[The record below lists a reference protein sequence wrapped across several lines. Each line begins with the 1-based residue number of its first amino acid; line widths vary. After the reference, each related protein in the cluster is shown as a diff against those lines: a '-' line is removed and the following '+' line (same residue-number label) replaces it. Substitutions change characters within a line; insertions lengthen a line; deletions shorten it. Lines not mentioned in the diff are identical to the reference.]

1 MHIIYKTTNKI
12 NNKIY
17 IGVHN
22 GNKEKYIGSGVW
34 LKRAIKKYGRSSFV
48 RETIQIYE
56 SAEAAF
62 RDEQKWI
69 NFYKSNDPLIG
80 YNISCGGFGNKSDD
94 YQRHEKIREGVR
106 NSFKNGRMPHNTGKP
121 TPENIKQKIRNTLQE
136 RAREINQRFGNGKY
150 ITPSGV
156 DNPRA
161 SEYILQD
168 PLGNI
173 HTIRGDLHDFCI
185 SYKLSKSSLYYNCE
199 SKDTFARGKNKGW
212 RIVQWAVLIKNLPLA
227 PANI

>member
-22 GNKEKYIGSGVW
+22 GNNEKYIGSGVW
-34 LKRAIKKYGRSSFV
+34 LKRAIKKYGRANFV

-62 RDEQKWI
+62 RNEQNWI
-69 NFYKSNDPLIG
+69 DFYRSNDPLIG

-94 YQRHEKIREGVR
+94 YQRHEKIRKGVQE
-106 NSFKNGRMPHNTGKP
+106 SFKKGRTAHNKGKHVP
-121 TPENIKQKIRNTLQE
+121 DELKARIRNTLQK
-136 RAREINQRFGNGKY
+136 RARETNQRFASGNY
-150 ITPSGV
+150 ITPKG
-156 DNPRA
+156 DEHPRA

-168 PLGNI
+168 PSGII
-173 HTIRGDLHDFCI
+173 HTIRGDLHDFCLTH
-185 SYKLSKSSLYYNCE
+185 KLSKSSLYYNCE
-199 SKDTFARGKNKGW
+199 YREPFNRGKNKGW
-212 RIVQWAVLIKNLPLA
+212 KIVQWAVLIKNSPPLLA
-227 PANI
+227 DI